1 MHRMGFTSRSPVAST
16 TRRFRPKQ
24 IEPRDRRPRFDRN
37 LVLREA
43 HHEGHRSAFPR
54 SRKIAVPPALPAAR
68 PGIAIPR
75 KKGAECRARGC
86 GRPRVKAV
94 GRGEPSQRRQADSLQ
109 RASRVHRAACHGD
122 VLSGLSR
129 EMARHW
135 KRRGTASDRIDARDG
150 SYREVAEKGIWR
162 YSGRARPRS
171 GLIVDSVSAELRRR
185 QPEHDRDRNRLN
197 VPWLC
202 PHPNVWVA
210 CCSAQHDPFSSSI
223 WKPEEACD
231 PTAI

>member
-94 GRGEPSQRRQADSLQ
+94 GRGEPSQRRQADSDEGT
-109 RASRVHRAACHGD
+109 SGVHRAACDRD
-122 VLSGLSR
+122 VLPGLSR
-129 EMARHW
+129 EMARHR
-135 KRRGTASDRIDARDG
+135 KRPGAA
-150 SYREVAEKGIWR
+150 
-162 YSGRARPRS
+162 SGRVEPRDRSHRAVVETAICWDSGNARPRPASMSCDRPPVSSRVMIPGSPERPGRCDKGTSLVRARSQKQAIMPSWS
-171 GLIVDSVSAELRRR
+171 GRS
-185 QPEHDRDRNRLN
+185 
-197 VPWLC
+197 
-202 PHPNVWVA
+202 
-210 CCSAQHDPFSSSI
+210 
-223 WKPEEACD
+223 
-231 PTAI
+231 